1 MSTESRDVTGKPR
14 VVILGAGFGGLTL
27 ARKLAKRADVTV
39 VDRHNYQTFLPLLYQ
54 VASAG
59 LAADHIAHPIR
70 GALRG
75 SGVQFRMGSPIA
87 IDPLRSNVKL
97 DSSELLEYDHLVIAL
112 GSDCS
117 CSATCWFAH
126 Q

>member
-1 MSTESRDVTGKPR
+1 MKTESRDQSLRPK

-27 ARKLAKRADVTV
+27 ARRLAKRALVTV
-39 VDRHNYQTFLPLLYQ
+39 IDRHNYQTFLPLLYQ

-75 SGVQFRMGSPIA
+75 LGVEFRMGSPIA
-87 IDPLRSNVKL
+87 IDTQRKTVKL
-97 DSSELLEYDHLVIAL
+97 DSSE
-112 GSDCS
+112 
-117 CSATCWFAH
+117 
-126 Q
+126 